1 LIAHIIEVKFV
12 YKNTGMVL
20 MNETIM
26 KLFLCVQ

>member
-12 YKNTGMVL
+12 YKNTCMVL